1 MKAIASLPLS
11 ETDTGCVSIILIE
24 RHGVIEAFNEVLSSS
39 LESVHIKQSV
49 ITEKAIVIVI
59 KAIVIM

>member
-24 RHGVIEAFNEVLSSS
+24 RHGVIEAFNEVLSSFLGS
-39 LESVHIKQSV
+39 P
-49 ITEKAIVIVI
+49 
-59 KAIVIM
+59 